1 MNEHCRGI
9 VRRLF
14 SGLRYFLS
22 ERIIMSNAKMPN
34 STMSMEAKEQ
44 YGLEIRKLNGLEI
57 RKLRRRKVFAQVM
70 VAIGFVFFALL
81 LFMCLS
87 VYIDHITSKYH
98 GDGTVAVGAVSVFAG
113 ICSLIILQG
122 MSIPML
128 IWRNADIKED
138 WMRMNGFE
146 DNEGN
151 SEAGLN
157 EKPSVW
163 RKIFKIDKYLSYFNI
178 LVCLVGV
185 VIWGIVCIEDGLF
198 AGLLAGVIP
207 AAICIFL
214 SWSVIKKE
222 KESKKVKELLVSMKN
237 SKTEVSEKE
246 AGNSVLQCD

>member
-1 MNEHCRGI
+1 
-9 VRRLF
+9 
-14 SGLRYFLS
+14 
-22 ERIIMSNAKMPN
+22 MSNAKMPN

-44 YGLEIRKLNGLEI
+44 YGLEIRKL
-57 RKLRRRKVFAQVM
+57 RRRKVFAQVM
-70 VAIGFVFFALL
+70 IVIGFVFFALL
-81 LFMCLS
+81 LFICS
-87 VYIDHITSKYH
+87 SIYIDHITSKYH
-98 GDGTVAVGAVSVFAG
+98 GDGTVVVGAVSFFAG
-113 ICSLIILQG
+113 IWSLIILQG

>member
-1 MNEHCRGI
+1 
-9 VRRLF
+9 
-14 SGLRYFLS
+14 
-22 ERIIMSNAKMPN
+22 MSNAKMPN

-44 YGLEIRKLNGLEI
+44 YGLEIRKL
-57 RKLRRRKVFAQVM
+57 RRRKVFAQVM
-70 VAIGFVFFALL
+70 IVIGFVFFALL
-81 LFMCLS
+81 LFICS
-87 VYIDHITSKYH
+87 SIYIDHITSEYH
-98 GDGTVAVGAVSVFAG
+98 GDGTVVVGVVSFFAG
-113 ICSLIILQG
+113 IWSLIILQG

-146 DNEGN
+146 DNEGH

-198 AGLLAGVIP
+198 AGLLVGVIP

>member
-14 SGLRYFLS
+14 SELRYFLS

-44 YGLEIRKLNGLEI
+44 YGLEIRKL
-57 RKLRRRKVFAQVM
+57 RRRKVFAQVM
-70 VAIGFVFFALL
+70 IVIGFVFFALL
-81 LFMCLS
+81 LFICS
-87 VYIDHITSKYH
+87 SIYIDHITSEYH
-98 GDGTVAVGAVSVFAG
+98 GDGTVVVGVVSFFAG
-113 ICSLIILQG
+113 IWSLIILQG

-178 LVCLVGV
+178 LVCLVGI

-207 AAICIFL
+207 AAIYIFL

-222 KESKKVKELLVSMKN
+222 
-237 SKTEVSEKE
+237 
-246 AGNSVLQCD
+246 GSVTTNG

>member
-14 SGLRYFLS
+14 SELRYFLS

-44 YGLEIRKLNGLEI
+44 YGLEIRKL
-57 RKLRRRKVFAQVM
+57 RRRKVFAQVM
-70 VAIGFVFFALL
+70 IVIGFVFFALL
-81 LFMCLS
+81 LFICS
-87 VYIDHITSKYH
+87 SIYIDHITSKYH
-98 GDGTVAVGAVSVFAG
+98 GDGTVVVGVVSFVAG
-113 ICSLIILQG
+113 IWSLIILQG

-163 RKIFKIDKYLSYFNI
+163 RKFFKIDKYLSYFNI

-198 AGLLAGVIP
+198 AGLLAGIIP

-246 AGNSVLQCD
+246 ADNSVLQCD

>member
-14 SGLRYFLS
+14 SELRYFLS
-22 ERIIMSNAKMPN
+22 ERIMMSNAKMPN

-44 YGLEIRKLNGLEI
+44 YGLEIRKL
-57 RKLRRRKVFAQVM
+57 RRRKVFAQVM
-70 VAIGFVFFALL
+70 IVIGFVFFALL
-81 LFMCLS
+81 LFICS
-87 VYIDHITSKYH
+87 SIYIDHITSEYH
-98 GDGTVAVGAVSVFAG
+98 GDGTVVVGAVSFFAG
-113 ICSLIILQG
+113 IWSLIILQG

-207 AAICIFL
+207 ATICIFL

>member
-14 SGLRYFLS
+14 SELRYFLS
-22 ERIIMSNAKMPN
+22 ERIMMSNAKMPN

-70 VAIGFVFFALL
+70 IVIGFVFFALL

-207 AAICIFL
+207 AAICILL
-214 SWSVIKKE
+214 SLSVIKKE
-222 KESKKVKELLVSMKN
+222 KESKKAKDLLVSMKN

>member
-14 SGLRYFLS
+14 SELRYFLS

-44 YGLEIRKLNGLEI
+44 YGLEIRKL
-57 RKLRRRKVFAQVM
+57 RRRKVFAQVM
-70 VAIGFVFFALL
+70 IAMGFVFFALL
-81 LFMCLS
+81 LFICLS
-87 VYIDHITSKYH
+87 IYIDHITSKYH
-98 GDGTVAVGAVSVFAG
+98 GDGTVAVGVVSVFAG
-113 ICSLIILQG
+113 IWSLIILQG

>member
-14 SGLRYFLS
+14 SELRYFLS
-22 ERIIMSNAKMPN
+22 EREVMSNAKMPN

-44 YGLEIRKLNGLEI
+44 YGLEIRKL
-57 RKLRRRKVFAQVM
+57 RRRKVFAQVM
-70 VAIGFVFFALL
+70 IVIGFVFFALL
-81 LFMCLS
+81 LFICS
-87 VYIDHITSKYH
+87 SIYIDHITSKYH
-98 GDGTVAVGAVSVFAG
+98 GDGTVVVGVVSFVAG
-113 ICSLIILQG
+113 IWSLIILQG

-163 RKIFKIDKYLSYFNI
+163 RKFFKIDKYLSYFNI

-198 AGLLAGVIP
+198 AGLLAGIIP

-246 AGNSVLQCD
+246 ADNSVLQCD

>member
-14 SGLRYFLS
+14 SELRYFLS
-22 ERIIMSNAKMPN
+22 ERIIMSNAKMPY

-44 YGLEIRKLNGLEI
+44 YGLEIRKL
-57 RKLRRRKVFAQVM
+57 RRRKVFAQVM
-70 VAIGFVFFALL
+70 IVIGFVFFALL
-81 LFMCLS
+81 LFICS
-87 VYIDHITSKYH
+87 SIYINHITSEYH
-98 GDGTVAVGAVSVFAG
+98 GDGTVVVGVVSFFAG
-113 ICSLIILQG
+113 IWSLIILQG

>member
-1 MNEHCRGI
+1 
-9 VRRLF
+9 
-14 SGLRYFLS
+14 
-22 ERIIMSNAKMPN
+22 MSNAKMPN

-44 YGLEIRKLNGLEI
+44 YGSDI

-98 GDGTVAVGAVSVFAG
+98 GDGTVAVGLVSVFAG
-113 ICSLIILQG
+113 IWSLIILQG

-163 RKIFKIDKYLSYFNI
+163 GKIFKIDKFWGKFFKIDKYLSYFNI

-207 AAICIFL
+207 AAICILL
-214 SWSVIKKE
+214 SCSVIKKE
-222 KESKKVKELLVSMKN
+222 KESKKAKELLVSMKN

>member
-1 MNEHCRGI
+1 
-9 VRRLF
+9 
-14 SGLRYFLS
+14 
-22 ERIIMSNAKMPN
+22 MSNAKMPN

-44 YGLEIRKLNGLEI
+44 YGSDI

-70 VAIGFVFFALL
+70 IAIGFVFFALL
-81 LFMCLS
+81 LFICLS
-87 VYIDHITSKYH
+87 IYIDHITSKYH

-113 ICSLIILQG
+113 IWSLIILQG

-146 DNEGN
+146 DNEEN

-163 RKIFKIDKYLSYFNI
+163 GKFFKIDKYLSYFNI

-198 AGLLAGVIP
+198 AGLLAGVIL

-222 KESKKVKELLVSMKN
+222 KESKKAKELLVSMKN
-237 SKTEVSEKE
+237 SKIEVSEKE

>member
-1 MNEHCRGI
+1 
-9 VRRLF
+9 
-14 SGLRYFLS
+14 
-22 ERIIMSNAKMPN
+22 MSNAKMPN

-44 YGLEIRKLNGLEI
+44 YGSDI

-98 GDGTVAVGAVSVFAG
+98 GDGTVAVGLVSVFAG
-113 ICSLIILQG
+113 IWSLIILQG

-163 RKIFKIDKYLSYFNI
+163 GKIFKIDKYLSYFNI

-198 AGLLAGVIP
+198 AGLLAGVIL

-222 KESKKVKELLVSMKN
+222 KESKKAKELLVSMKN

>member
-14 SGLRYFLS
+14 SELRYFLS
-22 ERIIMSNAKMPN
+22 ERIMMSNAKMPN
-34 STMSMEAKEQ
+34 STMSLEAKEQ
-44 YGLEIRKLNGLEI
+44 YGSDI

-70 VAIGFVFFALL
+70 IVIGFVFFALL
-81 LFMCLS
+81 LFICS
-87 VYIDHITSKYH
+87 SIYIDHITSEYH
-98 GDGTVAVGAVSVFAG
+98 GDGTVVVGVVSFFAG
-113 ICSLIILQG
+113 IWSLIILQG

-163 RKIFKIDKYLSYFNI
+163 REIFKIDKYLSYFNI

>member
-1 MNEHCRGI
+1 
-9 VRRLF
+9 
-14 SGLRYFLS
+14 
-22 ERIIMSNAKMPN
+22 MSNAKMPN

-70 VAIGFVFFALL
+70 IVIGFVFFALL

-98 GDGTVAVGAVSVFAG
+98 GDGTVAVGLVSVFAG
-113 ICSLIILQG
+113 IWSLIILQG

>member
-1 MNEHCRGI
+1 
-9 VRRLF
+9 
-14 SGLRYFLS
+14 
-22 ERIIMSNAKMPN
+22 MSNAKMPN

-44 YGLEIRKLNGLEI
+44 YGLEIRKL
-57 RKLRRRKVFAQVM
+57 RRRKVFAQVM
-70 VAIGFVFFALL
+70 IVIGFVFFALL
-81 LFMCLS
+81 LFICS
-87 VYIDHITSKYH
+87 SIYIDHITSEYH
-98 GDGTVAVGAVSVFAG
+98 GDGTVVVGVVSFFAG
-113 ICSLIILQG
+113 IWSLIILQG

-146 DNEGN
+146 DNEGH

-163 RKIFKIDKYLSYFNI
+163 RKIFKIDKFLSYFNI

>member
-1 MNEHCRGI
+1 M
-9 VRRLF
+9 
-14 SGLRYFLS
+14 
-22 ERIIMSNAKMPN
+22 MSNAKMPN

-98 GDGTVAVGAVSVFAG
+98 GDGTVVVGVVSFFAG
-113 ICSLIILQG
+113 IWSLIILQG

-157 EKPSVW
+157 DKPSVW

>member
-14 SGLRYFLS
+14 SELRYFLS
-22 ERIIMSNAKMPN
+22 EREIMSNAKMPN

-44 YGLEIRKLNGLEI
+44 YGLEIRKL
-57 RKLRRRKVFAQVM
+57 RRRKVFAQVM
-70 VAIGFVFFALL
+70 IVIGFVFFALL
-81 LFMCLS
+81 LFICS
-87 VYIDHITSKYH
+87 SIYIDHITSEYH
-98 GDGTVAVGAVSVFAG
+98 GDGTVVVGVVSFVAG
-113 ICSLIILQG
+113 IWSLIILQG

>member
-1 MNEHCRGI
+1 
-9 VRRLF
+9 
-14 SGLRYFLS
+14 
-22 ERIIMSNAKMPN
+22 MSNAKMPN

-44 YGLEIRKLNGLEI
+44 YGSDI

-70 VAIGFVFFALL
+70 IAICFVFFALL

-87 VYIDHITSKYH
+87 IYIDHITSKYH

-113 ICSLIILQG
+113 IWSLIILQG

>member
-14 SGLRYFLS
+14 SELRYFLS
-22 ERIIMSNAKMPN
+22 ERIIMINAKMPN

-44 YGLEIRKLNGLEI
+44 YGLEIRKL
-57 RKLRRRKVFAQVM
+57 RRRKVFAQVM
-70 VAIGFVFFALL
+70 IVIGFVFFALL
-81 LFMCLS
+81 LFICS
-87 VYIDHITSKYH
+87 SIYIDHITSEYH
-98 GDGTVAVGAVSVFAG
+98 GDGTVVVGAVSFFAG
-113 ICSLIILQG
+113 IWSLIILQG

>member
-1 MNEHCRGI
+1 
-9 VRRLF
+9 
-14 SGLRYFLS
+14 
-22 ERIIMSNAKMPN
+22 MSNAKMPN

-44 YGLEIRKLNGLEI
+44 YGLEIRKL
-57 RKLRRRKVFAQVM
+57 RRRKVFAQVM
-70 VAIGFVFFALL
+70 IVIGFVFFALL
-81 LFMCLS
+81 LFICS
-87 VYIDHITSKYH
+87 SIYIDHITSEYH
-98 GDGTVAVGAVSVFAG
+98 GDGTVVVGVVSFFAG
-113 ICSLIILQG
+113 IWSLIILQG

-163 RKIFKIDKYLSYFNI
+163 GKIFKIDKYLSYFNI

>member
-14 SGLRYFLS
+14 SELRYFLS
-22 ERIIMSNAKMPN
+22 ERKIMSNAKMPN

-44 YGLEIRKLNGLEI
+44 YGLEIRKL
-57 RKLRRRKVFAQVM
+57 RRRKVFAQVM
-70 VAIGFVFFALL
+70 IVIGFVFFALL
-81 LFMCLS
+81 LFICLS
-87 VYIDHITSKYH
+87 IYIDHITSKYH
-98 GDGTVAVGAVSVFAG
+98 GDGTVVVGVVSFFAG
-113 ICSLIILQG
+113 IWSLIILQG

-151 SEAGLN
+151 SEADLN

-163 RKIFKIDKYLSYFNI
+163 GKFFKIDKYLSYFNI

-198 AGLLAGVIP
+198 AGLLDGVIP

>member
-14 SGLRYFLS
+14 SELRYFLS
-22 ERIIMSNAKMPN
+22 ERIMMSNAKMPN

-44 YGLEIRKLNGLEI
+44 YGLEIRKL
-57 RKLRRRKVFAQVM
+57 RRRKVFAQVM
-70 VAIGFVFFALL
+70 IVIGFVFFALL
-81 LFMCLS
+81 LFICS
-87 VYIDHITSKYH
+87 SIYIDHITSEYH
-98 GDGTVAVGAVSVFAG
+98 GDGTVVVGVVSFFAG
-113 ICSLIILQG
+113 IWSLIILQG
-122 MSIPML
+122 MSIPLL

>member
-14 SGLRYFLS
+14 SELRYFLS

-44 YGLEIRKLNGLEI
+44 YGLEIRKL
-57 RKLRRRKVFAQVM
+57 RRRKVFAQVM
-70 VAIGFVFFALL
+70 IVIGFVFFALL

-98 GDGTVAVGAVSVFAG
+98 GDGTVAVGLVSVFAG
-113 ICSLIILQG
+113 IWSLIILQG

-163 RKIFKIDKYLSYFNI
+163 GKIFKIDKYLSYFNI

-207 AAICIFL
+207 AAICILL
-214 SWSVIKKE
+214 SLSVIKKE

>member
-1 MNEHCRGI
+1 
-9 VRRLF
+9 
-14 SGLRYFLS
+14 
-22 ERIIMSNAKMPN
+22 MSNAKMPN

-44 YGLEIRKLNGLEI
+44 YGLEIRKL
-57 RKLRRRKVFAQVM
+57 RRRKVFAQVM
-70 VAIGFVFFALL
+70 IVIGFVFFALL

>member
-1 MNEHCRGI
+1 
-9 VRRLF
+9 
-14 SGLRYFLS
+14 
-22 ERIIMSNAKMPN
+22 MSNAKMPN

-44 YGLEIRKLNGLEI
+44 YGLEIRKL
-57 RKLRRRKVFAQVM
+57 RRRKVFAQVM
-70 VAIGFVFFALL
+70 IVIGFVFFALL
-81 LFMCLS
+81 LFICS
-87 VYIDHITSKYH
+87 SIYIDHITSEYH
-98 GDGTVAVGAVSVFAG
+98 GDGTVVVGVVSFFAG
-113 ICSLIILQG
+113 IWSLIILQG

-146 DNEGN
+146 DNEGH

-157 EKPSVW
+157 EKSSVW

>member
-1 MNEHCRGI
+1 M
-9 VRRLF
+9 
-14 SGLRYFLS
+14 
-22 ERIIMSNAKMPN
+22 MSNAKMPN

-44 YGLEIRKLNGLEI
+44 YGLEIRKL
-57 RKLRRRKVFAQVM
+57 RRRKVFAQVM
-70 VAIGFVFFALL
+70 IVIGFVFFALL
-81 LFMCLS
+81 LFICS
-87 VYIDHITSKYH
+87 SIYIDHITSEYH
-98 GDGTVAVGAVSVFAG
+98 GDGTVVVGVVSFFAG
-113 ICSLIILQG
+113 IWSLIILQG

-151 SEAGLN
+151 SEAGLH

>member
-1 MNEHCRGI
+1 
-9 VRRLF
+9 
-14 SGLRYFLS
+14 
-22 ERIIMSNAKMPN
+22 
-34 STMSMEAKEQ
+34 
-44 YGLEIRKLNGLEI
+44 
-57 RKLRRRKVFAQVM
+57 
-70 VAIGFVFFALL
+70 
-81 LFMCLS
+81 MCLS

-163 RKIFKIDKYLSYFNI
+163 GKIFKIDKFWGKFFKIDKYLSYFNI

-207 AAICIFL
+207 AAICILL

-222 KESKKVKELLVSMKN
+222 KESKKAKELLVSMKN

>member
-1 MNEHCRGI
+1 
-9 VRRLF
+9 
-14 SGLRYFLS
+14 
-22 ERIIMSNAKMPN
+22 MSNAKMPN

-44 YGLEIRKLNGLEI
+44 YGLEIRKL
-57 RKLRRRKVFAQVM
+57 RRRKVFAQVM
-70 VAIGFVFFALL
+70 IVIGFVSFALL
-81 LFMCLS
+81 LFICS
-87 VYIDHITSKYH
+87 SIYIDHITSEYH
-98 GDGTVAVGAVSVFAG
+98 GDGTVVVGVVSFFAG
-113 ICSLIILQG
+113 IWSLIILQG

-146 DNEGN
+146 DNEGH

>member
-1 MNEHCRGI
+1 
-9 VRRLF
+9 
-14 SGLRYFLS
+14 
-22 ERIIMSNAKMPN
+22 MPN

-44 YGLEIRKLNGLEI
+44 YGLEIRKL
-57 RKLRRRKVFAQVM
+57 RRRKVFAQVM
-70 VAIGFVFFALL
+70 IVIGFVFFALL
-81 LFMCLS
+81 LFICS
-87 VYIDHITSKYH
+87 SIYIDHITSEYH
-98 GDGTVAVGAVSVFAG
+98 GDGTVVVGVVSFFAG
-113 ICSLIILQG
+113 IWSLIILQG

>member
-1 MNEHCRGI
+1 M
-9 VRRLF
+9 
-14 SGLRYFLS
+14 
-22 ERIIMSNAKMPN
+22 MSNAKMPN

-44 YGLEIRKLNGLEI
+44 YGLEIRKL
-57 RKLRRRKVFAQVM
+57 RRRKVFAQVM
-70 VAIGFVFFALL
+70 IVIGFVFFALL
-81 LFMCLS
+81 LFICS
-87 VYIDHITSKYH
+87 SIYIDHITSEYH
-98 GDGTVAVGAVSVFAG
+98 GDGTVVVGAVSFFAG

-146 DNEGN
+146 DNEGH

>member
-1 MNEHCRGI
+1 
-9 VRRLF
+9 
-14 SGLRYFLS
+14 
-22 ERIIMSNAKMPN
+22 MSNAKMPN

-44 YGLEIRKLNGLEI
+44 YGLEIRKL
-57 RKLRRRKVFAQVM
+57 RRRKVFAQVM
-70 VAIGFVFFALL
+70 IVIGFVFFALL
-81 LFMCLS
+81 LFICS
-87 VYIDHITSKYH
+87 SIYIDHITSEYH
-98 GDGTVAVGAVSVFAG
+98 GDGTVVVGVVSFFAG
-113 ICSLIILQG
+113 IWSLIILQG

-163 RKIFKIDKYLSYFNI
+163 REIFKIDKYLSYFNI

-222 KESKKVKELLVSMKN
+222 KESKKVKELLGSMKN

>member
-1 MNEHCRGI
+1 
-9 VRRLF
+9 
-14 SGLRYFLS
+14 
-22 ERIIMSNAKMPN
+22 MSNAKMPN

-44 YGLEIRKLNGLEI
+44 YGSDI

-98 GDGTVAVGAVSVFAG
+98 GDGTVAVGAVSFFAG
-113 ICSLIILQG
+113 IWSLIILQG

>member
-14 SGLRYFLS
+14 SELRYFLS
-22 ERIIMSNAKMPN
+22 ERIMMSNAKMPN

-98 GDGTVAVGAVSVFAG
+98 GDGTVAVGLVSVFAG
-113 ICSLIILQG
+113 IWSLIILQG

>member
-14 SGLRYFLS
+14 SELRYFLS
-22 ERIIMSNAKMPN
+22 ERIMMSNAKMPN

-44 YGLEIRKLNGLEI
+44 YGLEIRKL
-57 RKLRRRKVFAQVM
+57 RRRKVFAQVM
-70 VAIGFVFFALL
+70 IVIGFVFFALL
-81 LFMCLS
+81 LFICS
-87 VYIDHITSKYH
+87 SIYIDHITSEYH
-98 GDGTVAVGAVSVFAG
+98 GDGTVVVGAVSFFAG
-113 ICSLIILQG
+113 IWSLIILQG

-146 DNEGN
+146 DNEGH

-157 EKPSVW
+157 EKSSVW

-185 VIWGIVCIEDGLF
+185 VVWGIVCIEDGLF

>member
-1 MNEHCRGI
+1 
-9 VRRLF
+9 
-14 SGLRYFLS
+14 
-22 ERIIMSNAKMPN
+22 MSNAKMPN

-44 YGLEIRKLNGLEI
+44 YGLEIRKL
-57 RKLRRRKVFAQVM
+57 RRRKVFAQVM
-70 VAIGFVFFALL
+70 IVIGFVFFALL
-81 LFMCLS
+81 LFICS
-87 VYIDHITSKYH
+87 SIYIDHITSEYH
-98 GDGTVAVGAVSVFAG
+98 GDGTVVVGVVSFFAG
-113 ICSLIILQG
+113 IWSLIILQG

-185 VIWGIVCIEDGLF
+185 VIWGIVCIEDGLL

>member
-14 SGLRYFLS
+14 SELRYFLS
-22 ERIIMSNAKMPN
+22 ERIIMINAKMPN

-70 VAIGFVFFALL
+70 IVRGFVFFALL
-81 LFMCLS
+81 LFICS
-87 VYIDHITSKYH
+87 SIYIDHITSEYH
-98 GDGTVAVGAVSVFAG
+98 GDGTVVVGAVSFFAG
-113 ICSLIILQG
+113 IWSLIILQG

>member
-22 ERIIMSNAKMPN
+22 ERIMMSNAKMPN

-44 YGLEIRKLNGLEI
+44 YGSDI

-98 GDGTVAVGAVSVFAG
+98 GDGTVAVGLVSVFAG
-113 ICSLIILQG
+113 IWSLIILQG

-163 RKIFKIDKYLSYFNI
+163 GKIFKIDKYLSYFNI

-207 AAICIFL
+207 AAICILL
-214 SWSVIKKE
+214 SLSVIKKE
-222 KESKKVKELLVSMKN
+222 KESKKAKELLVSMKN

>member
-14 SGLRYFLS
+14 SELRYFLS

-44 YGLEIRKLNGLEI
+44 YGLEIRKL
-57 RKLRRRKVFAQVM
+57 RRRKVFAQVM
-70 VAIGFVFFALL
+70 IVIGFVFFALL
-81 LFMCLS
+81 LFICS
-87 VYIDHITSKYH
+87 SIYIDHITSEYH
-98 GDGTVAVGAVSVFAG
+98 GDGTVVVGVVSFFAG
-113 ICSLIILQG
+113 IWSLIILQG

-163 RKIFKIDKYLSYFNI
+163 GKIFKIDKYLSYFNI

>member
-14 SGLRYFLS
+14 SELRYFLS
-22 ERIIMSNAKMPN
+22 ERIIMINAKMPN

-44 YGLEIRKLNGLEI
+44 YGSDI

-70 VAIGFVFFALL
+70 IAICFVFFALL

-87 VYIDHITSKYH
+87 IYIDHITSEYH
-98 GDGTVAVGAVSVFAG
+98 GDGTVVVGAVSFFAG
-113 ICSLIILQG
+113 IWSLIILQG